1 MLQKPINYVFIDT
14 SVFKREAYFKKTGG
28 VSRLFELAANGWIR
42 VLMPEIARREWWKH
56 YSEAMRINFDEVE
69 RKAVLMG
76 NTKEAG
82 ELVKAHK
89 TIAKSYETLISE
101 SFEKHLLYAC
111 VEVLPNSYAQD
122 TFDKVV
128 DKYFA
133 KEKPFGNKGKDKE
146 FPDAFILSSLEKYA
160 EDNSISKIL
169 LFSADKDM
177 SEYNSRLFE
186 IRELGDYLNDMMT
199 NQIPLFE
206 EEEKRMRDEKDIARM
221 KSYLKENVRVFYSA
235 IREHVESILSDTSI
249 YSERFNYADIDEAYV
264 EDIGIEASVKD
275 IELLSVKEDE
285 IRALY
290 FVNIEAHVNVR
301 HFNEDESIWDSEEK
315 KYAYEAYSVSNIE
328 LSSHVMVTLAMD
340 RMELQMDQD
349 PKIKVQE
356 IDTDDLIE
364 CINDNPRSAHQQ
376 SYTPIVDLQK
386 FLQPLNSI
394 QTMTNVSKVTNPM
407 IVAQSSINVMQEAI
421 KQMQIPQITEGLKQ
435 LSSLDIAMGDAVN
448 IIKKYQML
456 PAINA
461 FKSIGEILQNN
472 GNWPLEIGGLPGCN
486 R

>member
-1 MLQKPINYVFIDT
+1 M
-14 SVFKREAYFKKTGG
+14 REAYFKKTGA

-56 YSEAMRINFDEVE
+56 YSEVMRINFDEVE

-101 SFEKHLLYAC
+101 SFEKHLLNAC

-128 DKYFA
+128 DRYFA
-133 KEKPFGNKGKDKE
+133 KEKPFGAKGKDKE

-160 EDNSISKIL
+160 ENNSKSKIL

-177 SEYNSRLFE
+177 SEYNSDLFDN
-186 IRELGDYLNDMMT
+186 REVSDYLNDMMT
-199 NQIPLFE
+199 NQIPKFE
-206 EEEKRMRDEKDIARM
+206 EEKKRMRDEKDIARM
-221 KSYLKENVRVFYSA
+221 KSYLKENGGVFYSA

-264 EDIGIEASVKD
+264 ESLVFEASTKD
-275 IELLSVKEDE
+275 LEILSVKEDE

-290 FVNIEAHVNVR
+290 FVNIDAHVNVR
-301 HFNEDESIWDSEEK
+301 HFNEDESIWDSEDK
-315 KYAYEAYSVSNIE
+315 KYAYEAYTVSNVE

-340 RMELQMDQD
+340 RMELEMGQD
-349 PKIKVQE
+349 PKIIIKE

-364 CINDNPRSAHQQ
+364 SIEDNHKSVHQNY
-376 SYTPIVDLQK
+376 YTPIYNLQK
-386 FLQPLNSI
+386 MLQPLTAI
-394 QTMTNVSKVTNPM
+394 QTMTDVSKVTNP
-407 IVAQSSINVMQEAI
+407 ITQAQSSIKVLQEAI
-421 KQMQIPQITEGLKQ
+421 KQMQTPQITEGLKQ
-435 LSSLDIAMGDAVN
+435 LSSLDIAIGDAVN

-456 PAINA
+456 PAIEA
-461 FKSIGEILQNN
+461 FKSIGKILQNS
-472 GNWPLEIGGLPGCN
+472 GNWPSEIGRIPGGK

>member
-1 MLQKPINYVFIDT
+1 MLQKTIDYVFIDT
-14 SVFKREAYFKKTGG
+14 SVFKREAYFKKTGA

-186 IRELGDYLNDMMT
+186 IREVAYYLNDMMT
-199 NQIPLFE
+199 NQIPRFE
-206 EEEKRMRDEKDIARM
+206 EEKKRMRDEKDIARM
-221 KSYLKENVRVFYSA
+221 KSYLKDNGGVFYSA

-264 EDIGIEASVKD
+264 ENIGIEASAKD

-301 HFNEDESIWDSEEK
+301 HFNEDESIWDSEDK
-315 KYAYEAYSVSNIE
+315 KYAYEAYIVSNVE

-340 RMELQMDQD
+340 RMELQMDQE
-349 PKIKVQE
+349 PKIQIQE

-364 CINDNPRSAHQQ
+364 CIDDNPRSAHQQ

-472 GNWPLEIGGLPGCN
+472 GNWPLEIGRLPGCN